1 MSIRQNIAVAIA
13 TLGGVGKIPKA
24 PGTFGTLATLP
35 LCYYVMQQGV
45 VVHLVVAVLVFI
57 VGTWAADEAA
67 RVMGSKDPS
76 QVVVDEAAGVLLAL
90 VAAPQGWVW
99 FCGGFILFRLFD
111 IWKPW
116 PVGWLDRNVSGGL
129 GIMVDDVAA
138 GGYAFL
144 ILYFIS
150 WWVR

>member
-1 MSIRQNIAVAIA
+1 M
-13 TLGGVGKIPKA
+13 L
-24 PGTFGTLATLP
+24 F
-35 LCYYVMQQGV
+35 
-45 VVHLVVAVLVFI
+45 
-57 VGTWAADEAA
+57 
-67 RVMGSKDPS
+67 
-76 QVVVDEAAGVLLAL
+76 AL
-90 VAAPQGWVW
+90 VAAPPGWIW
-99 FCGGFILFRLFD
+99 FGGGFVLFRLFD

-144 ILYFIS
+144 ILNFIS